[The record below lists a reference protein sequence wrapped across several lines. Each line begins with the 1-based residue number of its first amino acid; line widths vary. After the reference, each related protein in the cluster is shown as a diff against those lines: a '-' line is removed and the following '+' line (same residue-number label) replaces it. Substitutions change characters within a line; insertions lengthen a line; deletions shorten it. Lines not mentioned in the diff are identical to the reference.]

1 MLNRRILRVKVM
13 QSLYAL
19 YQTKVSNY
27 HLGLEEIAEV
37 FAPDLMSPD
46 VQDLP
51 ALDLKKKSANTS
63 YEAFFEKQDLGYLTQ
78 EPDVRKAVTE
88 AINHY
93 YNANTKDIQHFQKML
108 LEDVDRVESMY
119 KLVLFTTTR
128 LGHIAEADARE
139 GIHTVV
145 KSEVP
150 EYFYKLKYNPVLQ
163 AIEKNKSLRNFVEKY
178 KLDPP
183 ADHLK
188 TVYKKKIKQDPLY
201 IEYQTFPVT
210 DFEKDKEILL
220 HLVKTYLFK
229 NEQLDS
235 YWEDLDYNWLEN
247 DEAVRS
253 LTLKAIKGI
262 TETTDEHYTLPA
274 LSPNWEDD
282 KEFMLDLYKLST
294 GFDEE
299 AEKLITE
306 KVQNW
311 DIERLALTDRIILK
325 MALTEMVKFPNIPV
339 KVTINEYIELSKSYS
354 TPKSKQFVN
363 GLLDTISI
371 DLQKNGFINKSG
383 RGLLDNK

>member
-1 MLNRRILRVKVM
+1 M

-27 HLGLEEIAEV
+27 HLGIDEIGEV

-51 ALDLKKKSANTS
+51 ALDSKKKTAQGS
-63 YEAFFEKQDLGYLTQ
+63 YEAYFEKHDTGYLTQ
-78 EPDVRKAVTE
+78 EPDLRKAITD
-88 AINHY
+88 AITQYH
-93 YNANTKDIQHFQKML
+93 NAHTRDIEHFKKML
-108 LEDVDRVESMY
+108 LEDVARVESMY
-119 KLVLFTTTR
+119 KLVLFSATR
-128 LGHIAEADARE
+128 LMAIAEADAKE

-150 EYFYKLKYNPVLQ
+150 EYFYKLKNNAVL
-163 AIEKNKSLRNFVEKY
+163 ATIEKNKSLRNFVEKH
-178 KLDPP
+178 KLNPP
-183 ADHLK
+183 SDLLK
-188 TVYKKKIKQDPLY
+188 TVYKKKIKQDLLY
-201 IEYQTFPVT
+201 IDYQKNPDTT
-210 DFEKDKEILL
+210 FEKDKEIVQ

-235 YWEDLDYNWLEN
+235 YWEDLDYNWTEN
-247 DEAVRS
+247 DEAIRS

-262 TETTDEHYTLPA
+262 TETSNETYELPS

-282 KEFMLDLYKLST
+282 QEFMLELYKESSN
-294 GFDEE
+294 FDDE

-311 DIERLALTDRIILK
+311 DIERLAFTDRIILK
-325 MALTEMVKFPNIPV
+325 MALTEMVKFSNIPV

-363 GLLDTISI
+363 GLLDSISI
-371 DLQKNGFINKSG
+371 DLQKSGLINKSG
-383 RGLLDNK
+383 RGLMDNK

>member
-1 MLNRRILRVKVM
+1 MLNRRILRIKVM

-27 HLGLEEIAEV
+27 HLGIDEIGEV

-51 ALDLKKKSANTS
+51 ALDLKKKTAQTS
-63 YEAFFEKQDLGYLTQ
+63 YEAYFEKKDTGYLNQ
-78 EPDVRKAVTE
+78 EPEIRKAITD
-88 AINHY
+88 AINQYH
-93 YNANTKDIQHFQKML
+93 NAHSRDVEHFKKML
-108 LEDVDRVESMY
+108 LEDVARVESMY
-119 KLVLFTTTR
+119 KLVLFSATR
-128 LGHIAEADARE
+128 LMAIAEADATE

-150 EYFYKLKYNPVLQ
+150 EYFYKLKNNAVLQ
-163 AIEKNKSLRNFVEKY
+163 AIEKNKSLRNFVEKH
-178 KLDPP
+178 KLNPP
-183 ADHLK
+183 VDHLK
-188 TVYKKKIKQDPLY
+188 IVYKKKIKQDPLY
-201 IEYQTFPVT
+201 IDYQKNPDTT
-210 DFEKDKEILL
+210 FEKDKEIVL

-229 NEQLDS
+229 NEQLDA
-235 YWEDLDYNWLEN
+235 YWEDLDYNWNEN
-247 DEAVRS
+247 DEAIRS
-253 LTLKAIKGI
+253 LTLKAVKGI
-262 TETTDEHYTLPA
+262 TESSDENYQLPS

-282 KEFMLDLYKLST
+282 QEFMLELYKEST
-294 GFDEE
+294 GFDDD
-299 AEKLITE
+299 AEKLITD

-311 DIERLALTDRIILK
+311 DIERLAFTDRIILK

-371 DLQKNGFINKSG
+371 DLQKSGLIQKSG
-383 RGLLDNK
+383 RGLMDNK

>member
-1 MLNRRILRVKVM
+1 MLNRRILRIKVM

-27 HLGLEEIAEV
+27 HLGLDEIAEV

-51 ALDLKKKSANTS
+51 ALDLKKKTAHTC
-63 YEAFFEKQDLGYLTQ
+63 YELFFEKKETGYLEQ
-78 EPDVRKAVTE
+78 EPDIRKAVTE
-88 AINHY
+88 AINQYH
-93 YNANTKDIQHFQKML
+93 NAHTRDVAHFKNML
-108 LEDVDRVESMY
+108 LEDVARVETMY
-119 KLVLFTTTR
+119 KLVLFSATR
-128 LGHIAEADARE
+128 LMAIAEADATE

-150 EYFYKLKYNPVLQ
+150 EYFYKLKNNPVLL
-163 AIEKNKSLRNFVEKY
+163 AIEKNKSLRTFVEKH
-178 KLDPP
+178 KLNPP
-183 ADHLK
+183 VDLLK

-201 IEYQTFPVT
+201 MEYQKFPVSS
-210 DFEKDKEILL
+210 FEKDKEIVL

-229 NEQLDS
+229 NEQLDA
-235 YWEDLDYNWLEN
+235 YWEDLDYNWNEN
-247 DEAVRS
+247 DEAIRS
-253 LTLKAIKGI
+253 LTLKAVKGI
-262 TETTDEHYTLPA
+262 TESTDETYELPS

-282 KEFMLDLYKLST
+282 QEFMLELYKAST
-294 GFDEE
+294 DFDDE
-299 AEKLITE
+299 AEKLITD

-311 DIERLALTDRIILK
+311 DIERLAFTDRIILK
-325 MALTEMVKFPNIPV
+325 MALTEMVKFSNIPV

-371 DLQKNGFINKSG
+371 DLQKNGTIQKSG
-383 RGLLDNK
+383 RGLMDNK

>member
-1 MLNRRILRVKVM
+1 MKVM

-27 HLGLEEIAEV
+27 HLGLEEITSV

-46 VQDLP
+46 VQNVP
-51 ALDLKKKSANTS
+51 VLDQKKKSACKC
-63 YEAFFEKQDLGYLTQ
+63 YELFFEKQDTSYLN
-78 EPDVRKAVTE
+78 EEADIRKAVTE

-93 YNANTKDIQHFQKML
+93 HNANSQAITHFRKML
-108 LEDVDRVESMY
+108 LEDVERVETMY
-119 KLVLFTTTR
+119 KLVLFTSLR
-128 LGHIAEADARE
+128 LADIAEADAKE

-150 EYFYKLKYNPVLQ
+150 EYFYKLKYNPLLQ
-163 AIEKNKSLRNFVEKY
+163 ILEKNKSLRTSVEKH
-178 KLDPP
+178 KLNPP

-188 TVYKKKIKQDPLY
+188 TVYKKNIKKDSLY
-201 IEYQTFPVT
+201 IEYQKFPVS
-210 DFEKDKEILL
+210 DFQKDKEIIL

-235 YWEDLDYNWLEN
+235 FWEDLDYNWSEN

-262 TETTDEHYTLPA
+262 DQDTDEDYELPS
-274 LSPNWEDD
+274 LSPNWDDD
-282 KEFMLDLYKLST
+282 KDFMLELYKQST
-294 GFDEE
+294 GFDSD

-371 DLQKNGFINKSG
+371 ELQKTGLINKSG

>member
-1 MLNRRILRVKVM
+1 MKVM

-27 HLGLEEIAEV
+27 HLGLEEVNEV

-51 ALDLKKKSANTS
+51 KLDQKKKLASAL
-63 YEAFFEKQDLGYLTQ
+63 YESFFDKQDTAYLNQ
-78 EPDVRKAVTE
+78 EPDIRKAVTE

-93 YNANTKDIQHFQKML
+93 HNANTKDIQHFQKML
-108 LEDVDRVESMY
+108 LEDVARVETMY
-119 KLVLFTTTR
+119 KLVLFTSIR
-128 LGHIAEADARE
+128 LADIAEADAKE

-150 EYFYKLKYNPVLQ
+150 EHFYKLKYNPILLTL
-163 AIEKNKSLRNFVEKY
+163 EKNKSLRHFVEKH

-183 ADHLK
+183 VDHLK
-188 TVYKKKIKQDPLY
+188 TVYKKNIKKDPLY
-201 IEYQTFPVT
+201 IEYQTFPVS
-210 DFEKDKEILL
+210 DFEKDKEIVL

-235 YWEDLDYNWLEN
+235 FWEDLDYNWTEN
-247 DEAVRS
+247 DEAIRS

-262 TETTDEHYTLPA
+262 DKNTDENYELPS

-282 KEFMLDLYKLST
+282 KEFMLELYKLST
-294 GFDEE
+294 DFDSE

-371 DLQKNGFINKSG
+371 ELQKNGLINKSG

>member
-1 MLNRRILRVKVM
+1 MLNRRILRIKVM

-27 HLGLEEIAEV
+27 HLGMDEITEL

-46 VQDLP
+46 VQDVP
-51 ALDLKKKSANTS
+51 ALELKKKTAHAS
-63 YEAFFEKQDLGYLTQ
+63 YEAFFEKHDTGYT
-78 EPDVRKAVTE
+78 EAAPDIRKAVTE
-88 AINHY
+88 AINQYH
-93 YNANTKDIQHFQKML
+93 NAHTRDVNHFKNML
-108 LEDVDRVESMY
+108 LEDVARVEMMY
-119 KLVLFTTTR
+119 KLVLFSATR
-128 LGHIAEADARE
+128 LMAIAEADAKE

-150 EYFYKLKYNPVLQ
+150 EYFYKLKNNPVLL
-163 AIEKNKSLRNFVEKY
+163 AIEKNKSLRLFVEKN
-178 KLDPP
+178 KLNPP
-183 ADHLK
+183 VDLLK

-201 IEYQTFPVT
+201 IEYQKFPEST
-210 DFEKDKEILL
+210 FEKDKEIVQ

-229 NEQLDS
+229 NEQLDA
-235 YWEDLDYNWLEN
+235 YWEDLDYNWSEN
-247 DEAVRS
+247 DEAIRS
-253 LTLKAIKGI
+253 LTLKAVKGI
-262 TETTDEHYTLPA
+262 VETTDEMYELPS

-282 KEFMLDLYKLST
+282 QEFMLELYKEST
-294 GFDEE
+294 AFDDA
-299 AEKLITE
+299 AEKLITD

-311 DIERLALTDRIILK
+311 DIERLAFTDRIILK

-371 DLQKNGFINKSG
+371 DLQKSGLIQKSG
-383 RGLLDNK
+383 RGLMDNK